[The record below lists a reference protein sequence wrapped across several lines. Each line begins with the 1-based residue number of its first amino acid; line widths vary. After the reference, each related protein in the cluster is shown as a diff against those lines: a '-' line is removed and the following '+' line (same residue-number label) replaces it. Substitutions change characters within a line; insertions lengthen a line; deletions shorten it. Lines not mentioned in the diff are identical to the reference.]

1 MKRTLLILLACA
13 ALGMPCVHAVGDTTD
28 GRAHTELA
36 TAEAS
41 AQGGVG
47 HMMLIAGESDIVFG
61 VYSITGQL
69 LRTVKVA
76 AGSRVTIEMPKGFYI
91 VRCGNRG
98 SRKVVVR

>member
-1 MKRTLLILLACA
+1 
-13 ALGMPCVHAVGDTTD
+13 MPCAFAAGESTD
-28 GRAHTELA
+28 GRTPTELA

-41 AQGGVG
+41 VQGGVG
-47 HMMLIAGESDIVFG
+47 HLVLIAGESDTVFG

-69 LRTVKVA
+69 LRTVRVA